1 MRPVGPQ
8 PPSVYWVRRVVVLV
22 VVVAIVAGVV
32 WFVAGRDGTPAAA
45 PDPMGSP
52 ASTPVSSVSPS
63 PSESSPSPTKS
74 SASPKPTKT
83 TSPKPSK
90 TTTSPAAPTACPD
103 SAIDVVAST
112 DAASYKIGA
121 TPRLRMRITN
131 SSTTA
136 CKRDI
141 GASANELI
149 VNQGSDRF
157 WSSDDCNPGGKAD
170 VVVLQPGQSYS
181 VSLGWLGRGSKPG
194 CPADQPVAEAGTYNL
209 VGRNGD
215 VMSSPQKFSLTD

>member
-32 WFVAGRDGTPAAA
+32 WFVTGRDGTPTAA
-45 PDPMGSP
+45 PDPGSSP
-52 ASTPVSSVSPS
+52 AVTPV
-63 PSESSPSPTKS
+63 SSPSPTTSPTPTPTTS
-74 SASPKPTKT
+74 SASPKPSRSS
-83 TSPKPSK
+83 SPKPSK
-90 TTTSPAAPTACPD
+90 SATSPAAITACPD
-103 SAIDVVAST
+103 GAIDVVAST

-121 TPRLRMRITN
+121 TPRLRMQITN
-131 SSTTA
+131 ASTTA

-149 VNQGSDRF
+149 VNKGSDRF

-194 CPADQPVAEAGTYNL
+194 CPADQPVAGAGTYNL

-215 VMSSPQKFSLTD
+215 VMSSPQKFSLTE